1 MPAGSESHFS
11 VSPRKQ
17 FRIEKLLKS
26 GGMPGNGL
34 DMAVSLE
41 GSAGLLLQRL
51 EDLHEKIDGMT
62 EAGRTGGAGGTG
74 RSGDDGMTQAGG
86 GAGGAGGAGRIG
98 DDDIEIRIEI
108 TRLGKEIGKTK
119 AELASLRHPMA
130 DQEEDKIVTATNE
143 LDAIVEATEKATN
156 EILRSSE
163 EINEILEKFRGD
175 LELDEEHRAALD
187 MIEARTIAI
196 LEACNFQDITGQRIT
211 KVVKTMQFIEERV
224 KAMIDIWGVDAFAHL
239 PLPENEHID
248 EDAALLEGPQLENG
262 LTQDD
267 IDAMFD

>member
-1 MPAGSESHFS
+1 MPAGSETQFS

-26 GGMPGNGL
+26 GGTPGSGL
-34 DMAVSLE
+34 DRTVSLE
-41 GSAGLLLQRL
+41 GSAGLLLARL
-51 EDLHEKIDGMT
+51 EALHEKIDGIT
-62 EAGRTGGAGGTG
+62 E
-74 RSGDDGMTQAGG
+74 AGG
-86 GAGGAGGAGRIG
+86 GAGPNGGGRSG

-108 TRLGKEIGKTK
+108 TRLVKEIGKTK

-130 DQEEDKIVTATNE
+130 DEEEDKIVTATNE
-143 LDAIVEATEKATN
+143 LDAIVEATEKATD

-175 LELDEEHRAALD
+175 LGLDEEHRAALD

-211 KVVKTMQFIEERV
+211 KVVTTMQFIEERV
-224 KAMIDIWGVDAFAHL
+224 KAMIDIWGVEAFAHL
-239 PLPENEHID
+239 PLPEIEHID
-248 EDAALLEGPQLENG
+248 EDAALLQGPQLENG

>member
-1 MPAGSESHFS
+1 
-11 VSPRKQ
+11 
-17 FRIEKLLKS
+17 
-26 GGMPGNGL
+26 MPGNGL

-62 EAGRTGGAGGTG
+62 
-74 RSGDDGMTQAGG
+74 QAGG
-86 GAGGAGGAGRIG
+86 GSGGAGRIG

-108 TRLGKEIGKTK
+108 TRLVKEIGKTK

-130 DQEEDKIVTATNE
+130 DEEEDKIVTATNE